1 MSTTT
6 IRKKLFDIIRDADDK
21 KIYAIYSLLENE
33 IEKSNEWWK
42 DELITS
48 ELESRYENLES
59 GTDKGY
65 TVEQMEQSIS
75 NLRLKRY
82 GK

>member
-1 MSTTT
+1 MSAAT
-6 IRKKLFDIIRDADDK
+6 IRNKLFDIIRDADDQK
-21 KIYAIYSLLENE
+21 LYAIYNLLENE
-33 IEKSNEWWK
+33 IEQSNDWWK
-42 DELITS
+42 DELFTS

-59 GTDKGY
+59 GEDKGY

-75 NLRLKRY
+75 NLRLKRH